1 MWIQRHKS
9 LAPTS
14 QFQPGYDKKQVI
26 QWCPE
31 INRNEEFAVLEFW
44 APEADTLFEAR
55 PFGSPMR
62 KMSND
67 HGGSALNHI
76 ELQTPQQ
83 ALQSKKRI
91 NSSIIQVCYWRVQ
104 LHHYGLWQWECYK
117 DLLRLPR
124 STTRWMQH
132 YQDLGHCQG
141 FFHPPVSK
149 KTWKGGSNMLIGDN
163 TTNYLLTILSQSLWW
178 LPKKSLCTSTLPCID
193 AKCRQNNGTPP
204 PPTRKF
210 HLYNIPIPMY
220 AQALRV

>member
-1 MWIQRHKS
+1 MVPNVKTNIPRTTPFFNRGIRRKRRKKWKRWKRWKRQNELAKRSQFTINHHYRTVIMRALRSPLVSGACWLLFTIGTWRTIQWQFCTNMWIQRHKS

-83 ALQSKKRI
+83 ALQWK
-91 NSSIIQVCYWRVQ
+91 
-104 LHHYGLWQWECYK
+104 
-117 DLLRLPR
+117 
-124 STTRWMQH
+124 
-132 YQDLGHCQG
+132 
-141 FFHPPVSK
+141 K
-149 KTWKGGSNMLIGDN
+149 KTV
-163 TTNYLLTILSQSLWW
+163 
-178 LPKKSLCTSTLPCID
+178 P
-193 AKCRQNNGTPP
+193 
-204 PPTRKF
+204 
-210 HLYNIPIPMY
+210 
-220 AQALRV
+220 

>member
-1 MWIQRHKS
+1 MPRNKPKWGICSPWILGHQRLTLSSRRGRSGNTK
-9 LAPTS
+9 
-14 QFQPGYDKKQVI
+14 
-26 QWCPE
+26 
-31 INRNEEFAVLEFW
+31 RNSCQTIMVAVLF
-44 APEADTLFEAR
+44 
-55 PFGSPMR
+55 
-62 KMSND
+62 
-67 HGGSALNHI
+67 HI
-76 ELQTPQQ
+76 ELQTHQQ

-104 LHHYGLWQWECYK
+104 LHHYGLWQWECYE

-204 PPTRKF
+204 PPTRKW